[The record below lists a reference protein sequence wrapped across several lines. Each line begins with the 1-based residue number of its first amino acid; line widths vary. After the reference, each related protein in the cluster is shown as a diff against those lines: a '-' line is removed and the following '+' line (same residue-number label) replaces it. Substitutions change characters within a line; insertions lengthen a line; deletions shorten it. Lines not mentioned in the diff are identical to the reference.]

1 MPKWASEGSSGM
13 VDETMPTLPAPFNTA
28 ERNVLRR
35 EFLIRFGQAPSLAD
49 GIWLRVWR
57 GGSRAGQPK
66 IPAAV
71 ASMLERGLV
80 ELGPDRI
87 GFRARFTPAGIAAL
101 RLLAQDRRAL
111 DPKQYAHIR
120 DELGMDPL
128 AAVDPGT
135 IA

>member
-1 MPKWASEGSSGM
+1 MP
-13 VDETMPTLPAPFNTA
+13 MPPAPFNTA
-28 ERNVLRR
+28 ERNLLRH
-35 EFLIRFGQAPSLAD
+35 EFLVRFGQAPCLAD
-49 GIWLRVWR
+49 GIWLRSWR
-57 GGSRAGQPK
+57 GGPQAGQPK

-87 GFRARFTPAGIAAL
+87 GFRARFTASGITAL

-120 DELGMDPL
+120 EELEGYPT
-128 AAVDPGT
+128 AVDPGRV
-135 IA
+135 A

>member
-1 MPKWASEGSSGM
+1 MP
-13 VDETMPTLPAPFNTA
+13 MPPAPFNTA
-28 ERNVLRR
+28 ERNLLRH
-35 EFLIRFGQAPSLAD
+35 EFLVRFGQAPSLAD
-49 GIWLRVWR
+49 GIWLRAWR
-57 GGSRAGQPK
+57 GGAQAGQPK

-71 ASMLERGLV
+71 VSMLERGLV

-87 GFRARFTPAGIAAL
+87 GFRARFTTAGIAAL

-120 DELGMDPL
+120 EELEVDP

-135 IA
+135 AT